1 MERVMFGAGCFWGVE
16 TGFRQVEGVLD
27 VAVGYAGGN
36 TENPTYEDVCTG
48 TTNHNEV
55 VYVEYDADVVNF
67 ERLLEVFW
75 NGHNPTTLN
84 QQGPDF
90 GTQYRS
96 AIYYYTDEQRDAAE
110 ASRKAEDRSERLSAP
125 IVTEIMPART
135 FYRGEEY
142 HQQYFAKR
150 GIASCHFEVKA
161 PSSS

>member
-16 TGFRQVEGVLD
+16 TGFRLLDGVLD
-27 VAVGYAGGN
+27 AVVGYAGGN
-36 TENPTYEDVCTG
+36 TDAPTYEDVCSG
-48 TTNHNEV
+48 TTNHTEV
-55 VYVEYDADVVNF
+55 VCVEYDPEVVSF

-75 NGHNPTTLN
+75 NGHDPTTLN
-84 QQGPDF
+84 RQGPDA

-110 ASRKAEDRSERLSAP
+110 ASKKAEDASGRLSAP
-125 IVTEIMPART
+125 IVTEILPAQT

-150 GIASCHFEVKA
+150 GIASCHFPVKA
-161 PSSS
+161 PSN